1 MHRSSKPVR
10 KCNGC
15 GLNLG
20 DKCGVYDNPHAQWQ
34 KRNGCPG
41 YMNEALLQEY
51 RQRTTKQKRDARKV
65 KRKEAAR
72 NRRDEPHHDG
82 DRHVMISTVQ

>member
-20 DKCGVYDNPHAQWQ
+20 DKCGVYDNPHVQWQ
-34 KRNGCPG
+34 RRNGCPG
-41 YMNEALLQEY
+41 HMNEKLLQEY
-51 RQRTTKQKRDARKV
+51 RERAAKDRTNARKA
-65 KRKEAAR
+65 KRKEAAKQ
-72 NRRDEPHHDG
+72 RRDESHHDG